1 MLFCD
6 FLCNFVTISH
16 KVLPV
21 SGRKD
26 LITMRTIDDGFYPW
40 LVEAADFDSVLD
52 MPSMSFPKRIEI
64 PGNLIP
70 YSKVQYSE
78 GCKEYVHFYEHDIV
92 FRDFLR
98 DPESHVEK
106 L

>member
-1 MLFCD
+1 
-6 FLCNFVTISH
+6 
-16 KVLPV
+16 
-21 SGRKD
+21 
-26 LITMRTIDDGFYPW
+26 MRTIDDGFYPW